1 MEVITRKRGFSMSD
15 KKQRCPVCMT
25 KMQPRGRDLV
35 CPECGYKY
43 CESHKPYVYD
53 DHNHSQYQTYTR
65 QTTSTGNAPR
75 QNTPQGTYGQAPQN
89 RNTTQGTYGQVPQN
103 RNAVQPQ
110 QNTTQSTYTRTQPSA
125 TPSRQGSSSTREPKS
140 PARVVVTVIISIFI
154 LNFLLSILFSILSM
168 VGAFL

>member
-1 MEVITRKRGFSMSD
+1 
-15 KKQRCPVCMT
+15 MT

-89 RNTTQGTYGQVPQN
+89 RNTAQGT
-103 RNAVQPQ
+103 
-110 QNTTQSTYTRTQPSA
+110 
-125 TPSRQGSSSTREPKS
+125 SSGSTREPKS
-140 PARVVVTVIISIFI
+140 PAKIVVTVIISIFI
-154 LNFLLSILFSILSM
+154 LNFLLSILFPIFSIL
-168 VGAFL
+168 GAFL